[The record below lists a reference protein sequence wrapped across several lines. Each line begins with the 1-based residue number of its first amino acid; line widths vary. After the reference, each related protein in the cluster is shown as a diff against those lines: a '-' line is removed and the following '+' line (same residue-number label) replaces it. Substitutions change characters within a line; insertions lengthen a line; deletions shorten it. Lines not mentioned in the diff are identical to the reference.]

1 VFPFAVVIVASEA
14 SIDIRVLDAV
24 VIDVDAED
32 AEDVPPVPVA
42 VTVNVYAVPAVN
54 PDTAIVVDVLVPVNP
69 PGELVAV

>member
-1 VFPFAVVIVASEA
+1 MFPFAVVIVASEA